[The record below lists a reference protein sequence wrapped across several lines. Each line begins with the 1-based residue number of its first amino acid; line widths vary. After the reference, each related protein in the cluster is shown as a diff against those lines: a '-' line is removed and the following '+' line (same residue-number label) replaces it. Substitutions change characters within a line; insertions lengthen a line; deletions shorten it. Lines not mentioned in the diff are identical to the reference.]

1 MRGGRSPSW
10 HRHTALHP
18 SAGGEPRG
26 TPGWGAWMDPPPTS
40 RLSTRAA
47 DLPNMPKTWGSLC
60 KTRETPRQMRASRVL
75 DDGWSVLTSY
85 NHSVVTRQLRGTREK
100 EAARPARGIE
110 VRRWGRVVTQAWK
123 SKPPV
128 TMSPET
134 WGGRAAGMSRAM
146 GAWEP
151 RGVSQTRRVERS
163 WWHWREPKR
172 P

>member
-1 MRGGRSPSW
+1 MPSDEEEEETDRGDA
-10 HRHTALHP
+10 ALGNPRVPTRCGAGALPHG
-18 SAGGEPRG
+18 SATRPCTQVLAESQEGPRVGEP
-26 TPGWGAWMDPPPTS
+26 GWTPPPTS

-47 DLPNMPKTWGSLC
+47 DIPNVSKTWGSLC

-123 SKPPV
+123 SKPLV

-134 WGGRAAGMSRAM
+134 WRAGQQ
-146 GAWEP
+146 E
-151 RGVSQTRRVERS
+151 
-163 WWHWREPKR
+163 
-172 P
+172 